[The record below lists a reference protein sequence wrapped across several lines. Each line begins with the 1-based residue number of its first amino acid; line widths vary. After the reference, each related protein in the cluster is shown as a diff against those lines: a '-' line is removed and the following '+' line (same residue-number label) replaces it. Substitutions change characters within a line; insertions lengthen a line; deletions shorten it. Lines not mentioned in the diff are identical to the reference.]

1 MSRRHVVALGA
12 VLIAALLGGCT
23 SGQNSQPEESQAAT
37 TPAPSATPVPLSHQ
51 TSFNVTLGAEGTKG
65 TYQVTYNYG
74 DLTAY
79 KPGSLAQIPGAHA
92 AMNDTV
98 LGSACQLREG
108 ERAIP
113 FAFSTRGVTD
123 GVGMVR
129 VWLMPVLNKEGKE
142 LGPPQGTVRLEYS
155 GFQGGAQ
162 CNKNA
167 TNGTPTTY
175 GFYGPASTHF
185 ASWITGWVILSGEA
199 LDGTYDLAVMSS
211 AFNSGVSDNTVT
223 EVKGGKPYAT
233 QLANGQG
240 RTVAGS
246 VVPLVPGK

>member
-1 MSRRHVVALGA
+1 MSRRHVVALSA
-12 VLIAALLGGCT
+12 ALIAALLGACT
-23 SGQNSQPEESQAAT
+23 AQDKQPKEPKAVVAS
-37 TPAPSATPVPLSHQ
+37 TPALSATPAVITPMPLSHQ
-51 TSFNVTLGAEGTKG
+51 TSFNVTLGAEGAKG
-65 TYQVTYNYG
+65 TYLVTYKYG

-79 KPGSLAQIPGAHA
+79 KPGITASTLGARPA
-92 AMNDTV
+92 PNDTV
-98 LGSACQLREG
+98 LGSACKLRAG

-113 FAFSTRGVTD
+113 FAFSTQGVTE
-123 GVGMVR
+123 GVDMVH
-129 VWLMPVLNKEGKE
+129 VWLMPVLNKDGKE
-142 LGPPQGTVRLEYS
+142 LSPPQGTVRLEYS

-167 TNGTPTTY
+167 TNGTPTAY

-185 ASWITGWVILSGEA
+185 ASWITGWIILSDEA

-233 QLANGQG
+233 QLANGHG
-240 RTVAGS
+240 LAVA
-246 VVPLVPGK
+246 